1 MLPRREEFHNEKQ
14 RRTNTKDVVY
24 RKRGNRSLVE
34 AAVAGVAWRTHGDGQ
49 FLVRR
54 GDLRLGRC
62 YVGRDGG
69 CTETGDGEGHNESAN
84 DVVLHG

>member
-34 AAVAGVAWRTHGDGQ
+34 AAVAGVAWCANRNGH

-54 GDLRLGRC
+54 RDLRLGS

-69 CTETGDGEGHNESAN
+69 CTETGDGEGHNESTN

>member
-14 RRTNTKDVVY
+14 RKTNTKDVAY
-24 RKRGNRSLVE
+24 RELGSRSLVE
-34 AAVAGVAWRTHGDGQ
+34 AAEAGVAWRANGDGL

-54 GDLRLGRC
+54 GDLRLGG
-62 YVGRDGG
+62 YVGRDSG

-84 DVVLHG
+84 DVVFHG